1 MEIVKRNP
9 FDIEE
14 SAINSL
20 TSSVYRLGMLCDKL
34 ADENRNNRQEYERE
48 INRLKMENEIMSAE
62 KSYHADMRMALEDV
76 VSMLMNG
83 IHDKKDGELLL
94 KEAEELKKSLSK
106 NAKSAYENKLDEIG
120 VPTNE

>member
-83 IHDKKDGELLL
+83 IHDRKDGELLL

-106 NAKSAYENKLDEIG
+106 NAKSAYENRLDEIG

>member
-20 TSSVYRLGMLCDKL
+20 TSSVYRLGIFCDKL

-48 INRLKMENEIMSAE
+48 INRLKMENEITSAE

-83 IHDKKDGELLL
+83 IHDRKDGELLL
-94 KEAEELKKSLSK
+94 KEAEELKKRLSK
-106 NAKSAYENKLDEIG
+106 NAKSAYENRLNEIG
-120 VPTNE
+120 VPANE

>member
-1 MEIVKRNP
+1 MEIVKRNQ

-14 SAINSL
+14 SAITSL
-20 TSSVYRLGMLCDKL
+20 TSSVYRLGIFCDKL
-34 ADENRNNRQEYERE
+34 ADENRNNRQEYKRDINHLKIE
-48 INRLKMENEIMSAE
+48 IEIMSAE

-83 IHDKKDGELLL
+83 IHDRKDGELLL

-106 NAKSAYENKLDEIG
+106 NAKSEYENRLNEIG
-120 VPTNE
+120 VPANE

>member
-20 TSSVYRLGMLCDKL
+20 TSSVYRLGIFCDKL
-34 ADENRNNRQEYERE
+34 SDENRNNRQEYERE
-48 INRLKMENEIMSAE
+48 IKRLKVENEIMSAE

-94 KEAEELKKSLSK
+94 KEAEELKESLSK
-106 NAKSAYENKLDEIG
+106 NAKSAYENRLDEIG
-120 VPTNE
+120 VPANE

>member
-14 SAINSL
+14 IAISSL
-20 TSSVYRLGMLCDKL
+20 TSSVYRLGIFCDKL
-34 ADENRNNRQEYERE
+34 ADENKNNCQEYEKE
-48 INRLKMENEIMSAE
+48 INRLKIENEIMSAE
-62 KSYHADMRMALEDV
+62 KIYHADMRMVLEDV

-94 KEAEELKKSLSK
+94 KEAEELKKGLSK
-106 NAKSAYENKLDEIG
+106 NAMSEYKNRLDEIG
-120 VPTNE
+120 VPANE

>member
-20 TSSVYRLGMLCDKL
+20 TNSVYRLGIFCDKL
-34 ADENRNNRQEYERE
+34 ADENRNNRQEYEKE
-48 INRLKMENEIMSAE
+48 INRLKVENEIMSAE

-83 IHDKKDGELLL
+83 IRDRKDGELLL
-94 KEAEELKKSLSK
+94 KEAEELKKGLSK
-106 NAKSAYENKLDEIG
+106 NAKSAYENRLDEIG
-120 VPTNE
+120 VPANE